1 MQGWAT
7 MSSDRFAR
15 YLIWLVAAGAFV
27 VPAVVVGCGSANSA
41 GGGSTT
47 PPPAVIP
54 QMAPTFSLSG
64 DVTLI
69 RDPSII
75 YQAGTYYVASTDR
88 GDQPGAPQVGY
99 LGIRSSTDKI
109 HWTRVGQVF
118 NTMPAFI
125 QSYFAPTVLTTLWAP
140 DESYFNGLYHVYY
153 AASEFGTNMSLIG
166 LATSPTMNPSDP
178 NYAWTSQGMVL
189 ASHPTDIFNAIDPSI
204 LVDTDSS
211 GNLTH
216 VWLTYGSYFGGIF
229 QREIDPST
237 EMLSTTNTA
246 VVNLATRPGVTNN
259 PIEGTSL
266 VKHNGYYYLF
276 ASFDYCCQP
285 NPADDNYKIAVGRST
300 SPQGPFVDE
309 SGTPMLQG
317 GGTILLESGANWI
330 APGGATV
337 LIDPVHGDLITYHAL
352 HPSENY
358 LDYLFVDTIT
368 WPNDWP
374 VISQ

>member
-1 MQGWAT
+1 
-7 MSSDRFAR
+7 MSHPRLAEHSF
-15 YLIWLVAAGAFV
+15 WCVAAAACL
-27 VPAVVVGCGSANSA
+27 VPMLTLVGCSSANSA
-41 GGGSTT
+41 GGGSTM
-47 PPPAVIP
+47 PSPPAVVP

-75 YQAGTYYVASTDR
+75 NQMGTYYVASTDR

-99 LGIRSSTDKI
+99 LGIRSSTDRL

-125 QSYFAPTVLTTLWAP
+125 QSYFAPTTLTTLWAP
-140 DESYFNGLYHVYY
+140 EESYFNGLYHVYY
-153 AASEFGTNMSLIG
+153 AASEFGTNTSLIG

-178 NYAWTSQGMVL
+178 SYAWTSKGMVL
-189 ASHPTDIFNAIDPSI
+189 GSHTTDIFNAIDPSI
-204 LVDTDSS
+204 LIDTDSS
-211 GNLTH
+211 GNTTH

-237 EMLSTTNTA
+237 GMLSTTNTA
-246 VVNLATRPGVTNN
+246 VVSMATRPGVANN
-259 PIEGTSL
+259 PIEGSNL

-276 ASFDYCCQP
+276 ASFDYCCLTP
-285 NPADDNYKIAVGRST
+285 SSSDNYKIAVGRST

-317 GGTILLESGANWI
+317 GGTILLESGASWI
-330 APGGATV
+330 APGGSTV

-352 HPSENY
+352 HASENY
-358 LDYLFVDTIT
+358 LDYLFVDTIA